1 MVMMKVSKKLWVIL
15 MAFTLALSVFLG
27 VCSAAS
33 DSSKPYD
40 IAVIIKATN
49 SDFWQ
54 YVLVGARN
62 YMAEN
67 PTVVKIT
74 TDGPPAE
81 TDIDQQ
87 VSLLEQ
93 IIERQPDAIVISPSS
108 TDALVAGIEKATKA
122 GIPVIT
128 IDNLANTDVAVSHLA
143 TNNLKAGG
151 QAADEFIRH
160 LKLAGK
166 EPKGKVGIISALAGA
181 QVIQDRDEG
190 FVTRMKEIAP
200 DIVLLPIQYVDND
213 MIKAMDV
220 ATSQM
225 DANPDLVGFFADNNM
240 TGDGVA
246 RAVIEKNRDKDL
258 VVLAFDSD
266 PEEIK
271 GLESGAINALV
282 LQDPYGM
289 GYKGVD
295 TAVKHLD
302 GEKVEKLV
310 DTGITI
316 VTKENMKDKEI
327 QGLLDPMTR
336 KID

>member
-1 MVMMKVSKKLWVIL
+1 
-15 MAFTLALSVFLG
+15 
-27 VCSAAS
+27 
-33 DSSKPYD
+33 
-40 IAVIIKATN
+40 
-49 SDFWQ
+49 
-54 YVLVGARN
+54 
-62 YMAEN
+62 MAEN
-67 PTVVKIT
+67 PTVVKVT

-93 IIERQPDAIVISPSS
+93 IIERQPDAIVIAPSS
-108 TDALVAGIEKATKA
+108 TDALVPGIEKAIKA

-128 IDNLANTDVAVSHLA
+128 IDNKVNTDVVISHLA
-143 TNNLKAGG
+143 TNNLKAGA
-151 QAADEFIRH
+151 QAADEFVRH
-160 LKLAGK
+160 IKLAGK
-166 EPKGKVGIISALAGA
+166 ELKGKVGIIAAVAGV
-181 QVIQDRDEG
+181 QVILDRDEG
-190 FVTRMKEIAP
+190 FVTRMAEIAP
-200 DIVLLPIQYVDND
+200 DVELLPIQYVDND

-225 DANPDLVGFFADNNM
+225 DANSDLIGFFADNNM

-295 TAVKHLD
+295 SAVKYLD
-302 GEKVEKLV
+302 GEKIEKLV

-316 VTKENMKDKEI
+316 VTKDNMNEKEI

-336 KID
+336 KIN